1 MKSLII
7 LCRPLN
13 CFMAAA
19 ASLLGSWLS
28 FHDLSSINVWIA
40 ALTVGLITAGG
51 NVMNDISDLTGDRI
65 NHPERQLVIGKVT
78 RAWAFGMLSL
88 TWGLAAL
95 LSALVLDSISA
106 NIVVLVLVLVT
117 LYNFSLKGLPVI
129 GNLTIA
135 AVTWFVLRFGA
146 FAVAGENQ
154 SYFPPLLEAGAII
167 AALLHLAREMVKS
180 VQDVEGDRAQKR
192 LTLPMIVGNRVALA
206 VALMPILAIPLVSS
220 ALLKIES
227 YHLQFL
233 SIVSLLTAALVWLGI
248 SSILSPKPSTLA
260 LSSRSLKISMALG
273 LLLLLAVDLVWS

>member
-1 MKSLII
+1 MKPLII

-19 ASLLGSWLS
+19 TSLLGSWLP

-65 NHPERQLVIGKVT
+65 NHPDRPLVNGEVT
-78 RAWAFGMLSL
+78 RAWAIGMLSL

-106 NIVVLVLVLVT
+106 NIVVLVLVLIT
-117 LYNFSLKGLPVI
+117 LYNFVLKGLPVI

-135 AVTWFVLRFGA
+135 AVTWFVLQFGA
-146 FAVAGENQ
+146 IAVAGGNQ
-154 SYFPPLLEAGAII
+154 LFFPPLLETGAIM

-180 VQDVEGDRAQKR
+180 VQDIEGDRAQKR
-192 LTLPMIVGNRVALA
+192 LTLPMLIGNRIAIA
-206 VALMPILAIPLVSS
+206 VAIMPILAMPFVSYV
-220 ALLKIES
+220 LLKIES

-233 SIVSLLTAALVWLGI
+233 WVVSLLTAGLVFVGI
-248 SSILSPKPSTLA
+248 SSALSPKPSTISLF
-260 LSSRSLKISMALG
+260 SRSLKIAMALG
-273 LLLLLAVDLVWS
+273 LLLLLAVD